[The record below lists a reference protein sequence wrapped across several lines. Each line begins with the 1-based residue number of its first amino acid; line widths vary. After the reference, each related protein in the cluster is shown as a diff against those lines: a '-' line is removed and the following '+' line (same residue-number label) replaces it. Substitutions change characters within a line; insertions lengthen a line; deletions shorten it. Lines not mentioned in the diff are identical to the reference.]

1 MKIRTLAA
9 ACAVFLACS
18 AYGQSVHQIAVPD
31 SSGYPKVITE
41 SNPLPVTDSSVAIA
55 AAPSN
60 AVGTQTITLVANVA
74 QKITSKLASGKSR
87 EFITISAMES
97 GKDFWVQFNGVA
109 TISAC
114 QLAHDWAS
122 YPITEDV
129 DVYVIA
135 STAFDLF
142 VLEGGK

>member
-9 ACAVFLACS
+9 ACAVFIACS
-18 AYGQSVHQIAVPD
+18 AYGQSVQQIAVPD
-31 SSGYPKVITE
+31 ATGYPRVVDTAH
-41 SNPLPVTDSSVAIA
+41 PLPVTDSSVTTA

-60 AVGTQTITLVANVA
+60 AVGTQTITLVANVS

-97 GKDFWVQFNGVA
+97 GKDFWVQFN
-109 TISAC
+109 SAAAINSS